1 MKDPAPLP
9 PGARPDPLA
18 ALGRRRA
25 LARLALAWE
34 AVWPAIWPGLGVLGL
49 YLTIAL
55 LGLPLLLPGWARLVL
70 AAGFAVALGIALH
83 RGLRG
88 LRWPGEAP
96 ADRRLERDSGLPH
109 RPLAALTDRPAAS
122 DPVALAVWQVH
133 RDRVLASVTRLRL
146 GLPRPGLAR
155 RDPIAL
161 RAALGL
167 SLLAAL
173 VIAGPEAPERL
184 RRAIL
189 PPATIAAQP
198 APLRIEAWITPPAYT
213 GAAPIFLDPAGGTLS
228 VPAGSRLQVALS
240 GGVGGVPELRLG
252 TAALPFRA
260 LDGRSFGA
268 EAVLEEAAQLLI
280 RRDQREVASWSLTVQ
295 ADAPPRAW
303 FAEAPGRA
311 PRGLGIR
318 LP

>member
-1 MKDPAPLP
+1 MNRPAPRP

-18 ALGRRRA
+18 ALGRRRV

-34 AVWPAIWPGLGVLGL
+34 AIWPAIWPGLGVLGL

-55 LGLPLLLPGWARLVL
+55 LGLPLLLPGWARLAL
-70 AAGFAVALGIALH
+70 AAGFAAALAFALH

-96 ADRRLERDSGLPH
+96 ADRRLEQASGLLH
-109 RPLAALTDRPAAS
+109 RPLAALADRPAAS

-133 RDRVLASVTRLRL
+133 RDRALASVTRLRV

-189 PPATIAAQP
+189 PPTTIAAQ
-198 APLRIEAWITPPAYT
+198 TY
-213 GAAPIFLDPAGGTLS
+213 
-228 VPAGSRLQVALS
+228 
-240 GGVGGVPELRLG
+240 LRLG
-252 TAALPFRA
+252 ALIQVRVTPSRRQSSRMPSAFA
-260 LDGRSFGA
+260 VETICVSAFLRSPT
-268 EAVLEEAAQLLI
+268 
-280 RRDQREVASWSLTVQ
+280 DHVQ
-295 ADAPPRAW
+295 
-303 FAEAPGRA
+303 
-311 PRGLGIR
+311 
-318 LP
+318 